1 MFIEVKRHKPS
12 VIYIPNVDN
21 WSSALGAAAMTSLVN
36 MLKTVPPT
44 DPILVLATA
53 ECEENRIDGEIL
65 KNLFGYSKKNRIEIV
80 RPNAVSTA
88 ACYLVKR
95 FC

>member
-21 WSSALGAAAMTSLVN
+21 WSSALGAAAMTALVN

-53 ECEENRIDGEIL
+53 ECEENEIEREIL
-65 KNLFGYSKKNRIEIV
+65 KNLFGYSKKNRMEIA
-80 RPNAVSTA
+80 RPNAVSIAT
-88 ACYLVKR
+88 
-95 FC
+95 

>member
-1 MFIEVKRHKPS
+1 MFIEVKRHKPG

-21 WSSALGAAAMTSLVN
+21 WSTALGSAAMTALVN

-53 ECEENRIDGEIL
+53 ECEENEIDGDII
-65 KNLFGYSKKNRIEIV
+65 KNLFGYSKKNRMEIA
-80 RPNAVSTA
+80 RPNAVSNIA
-88 ACYLVKR
+88 HRLIEDR
-95 FC
+95 F